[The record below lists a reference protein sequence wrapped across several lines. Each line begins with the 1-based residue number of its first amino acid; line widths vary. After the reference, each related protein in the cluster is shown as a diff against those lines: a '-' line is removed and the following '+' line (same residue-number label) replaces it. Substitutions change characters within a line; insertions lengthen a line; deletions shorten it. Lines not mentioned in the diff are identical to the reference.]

1 MPHICFRGC
10 GESMEVKMK
19 QEIIQKAG
27 GTPKRQG
34 PNLTGIPTQIKLD
47 FERSSG
53 LSFADVRVHYNS
65 DRPAKIGALAYTQG
79 AQVYVAPR
87 QERHLKH
94 ELGHVVQQMRGAVRP
109 TGWINGLPVNTDP
122 DLEYDADQC
131 HTAPMREA
139 PNIRFP
145 YAGYRAGLSSAAVPA
160 TIQPKVSID
169 GVAEGI
175 EFGPYS
181 GVATEIFDA
190 FVLPYLQS
198 NHLRT
203 WGIRTVYRRF
213 INESGGHYTSIDH
226 FMEELMAYLAAS
238 TRRSR
243 NGSTSVLKPFSVTSM
258 SRPPFPKEL
267 KDRLYAG
274 IPEGQRRGMNIRHVI
289 RNNTFIQAMQ
299 TYVAQNSLE
308 SLVDLAERLGL
319 GGSTYDASIR
329 QLYRRLYLNISNLWA
344 GDGFE
349 NQMIGMLSSP
359 LEEYGLHLIN
369 GTAEYNEED
378 LYILMK
384 KATAIVRGAAQQ
396 KQELLDNFWL
406 QIITYVCNNG
416 LDDCSA
422 GLFIIEI
429 AKNLGMD
436 LPQSEEP
443 DPRRQGMLIELEIR
457 FEQYISSGGMSEPF
471 EELFLDFCQISDF
484 VSGSSS
490 DAPQPA
496 EEPDELTE
504 DNSDTEI
511 LDEIEEQVEYA
522 QINSYLRNNCLIEAI
537 YDAAQIPPDD
547 AQILAIRNMLASEGL
562 TPVGEM
568 LDAGDPETM
577 GIILS
582 LIFPNPWNYYVTIY
596 SPSAT
601 LISEFNRAALPG
613 QTELRLYYTGDHFV
627 AMH

>member
-1 MPHICFRGC
+1 
-10 GESMEVKMK
+10 MK

-27 GTPKRQG
+27 GTLKQQG

-94 ELGHVVQQMRGAVRP
+94 ELGHVVQQMRGVVRP
-109 TGWINGLPVNTDP
+109 TGWINGLPVNTAP
-122 DLEYDADQC
+122 DLEYDADQY

-139 PNIRFP
+139 SNSRFP
-145 YAGYRAGLSSAAVPA
+145 YAGYRAGLSSAAGPA
-160 TIQPKVSID
+160 TIQPKISIG
-169 GVAEGI
+169 GVADGS

-181 GVATEIFDA
+181 SVATDIFNT

-213 INESGGHYTSIDH
+213 INESGAHYTNIDH
-226 FMEELMAYLAAS
+226 FMEELIDFLGAA
-238 TRRSR
+238 TRRVR
-243 NGSTSVLKPFSVTSM
+243 NGSSPILKPFSVTSM

-267 KDRLYAG
+267 KDSLYAG
-274 IPEGQRRGMNIRHVI
+274 IPEEQRRGMNIRHVI

-299 TYVAQNSLE
+299 TYVTQNGLE
-308 SLVDLAERLGL
+308 SLVSLAEQLGL

-369 GTAEYNEED
+369 GTAEYNESD

-384 KATAIVRGAAQQ
+384 KAIAIVRGAAQQ
-396 KQELLDNFWL
+396 KQELLDYFWL
-406 QIITYVCNNG
+406 QIITCVCNNE
-416 LDDCSA
+416 LDDISA
-422 GLFIIEI
+422 GLFIIEF

-436 LPQSEEP
+436 LPQSAEP
-443 DPRRQGMLIELEIR
+443 DPRRQGMLIKLEMR
-457 FEQYISSGGMSEPF
+457 FEQYISSGGTSEPF
-471 EELFLDFCQISDF
+471 EKLFSDFCQIGDLA
-484 VSGSSS
+484 SGSSS

-496 EEPDELTE
+496 EEPDETSE
-504 DNSDTEI
+504 DDPDTEI

-537 YDAAQIPPDD
+537 FDAAQIPPND
-547 AQILAIRNMLASEGL
+547 AQILAIRDMLASEGL

-582 LIFPNPWNYYVTIY
+582 LIFPDPWNYYVTIY
-596 SPSAT
+596 SSPAT
-601 LISEFNRAALPG
+601 LISEFNRADSPG
-613 QTELRLYYTGDHFV
+613 QTELRLHYTGDHFV